1 MKTKFAI
8 GVLLF
13 AALAVGQ
20 ATKPAAKNPA
30 PSGTAPTKS
39 EAARKPADT
48 AKPAGNT
55 AAPGLPSRAT
65 AESFIHH
72 EFGWDPQL
80 KLTVKDVKWSPAA
93 TVAEIDVHAE
103 TPTGPGDRAIYVT
116 SDHKNAIA
124 GQMLPFGGQPGV
136 KPTEAQVDAFVKQIT
151 ANSPGLTWTVLEV
164 KPNALD
170 NLTEVTVVLT
180 NAQGQRG
187 GQRFWVT
194 PDGQHV
200 LLGENG
206 PFGAD
211 PFAAARAELTNGIN
225 GPSKGP
231 ATATILLVEFG
242 DLECPSCKAAVP
254 IVERLLKEVPNSR
267 LVFQQF
273 PLTQIHHWAYKAA
286 QFGDCIARQ
295 NNGAYWKFMD
305 AVYGV
310 QEDISGHVESSD
322 PNKKPDLSY
331 AEQKLTE
338 LAGQSGMNGKQI
350 ATCAADPSTSN
361 RVDRSMELGKHM
373 QVTGTPTLFINGRK
387 IQTLGSMPYDSLKRL
402 VEFMGSPAAR

>member
-20 ATKPAAKNPA
+20 GTKPAARNPV
-30 PSGTAPTKS
+30 PSGNASTKS
-39 EAARKPADT
+39 EAARKPADA

-65 AESFIHH
+65 AESFLQHA
-72 EFGWDPQL
+72 FGWDPQL
-80 KLTVKDVKWSPAA
+80 KLTLKDVKWSPAA

-103 TPTGPGDRAIYVT
+103 TPKGPVESAIYVT
-116 SDHKNAIA
+116 SDHKNTIA
-124 GQMLPFGGQPGV
+124 GQMFPFGGQPGL
-136 KPTEAQVDAFVKQIT
+136 KPTEAQVNAFVKQIT

-187 GQRFWVT
+187 AQRFWVT

-211 PFAAARAELTNGIN
+211 PFAAARAELTKGIN

-231 ATATILLVEFG
+231 ATAPILLVEFG

-305 AVYGV
+305 AVYGA

-322 PNKKPDLSY
+322 PNKKPDLNY

-350 ATCAADPSTSN
+350 AACAVDPATSA

-373 QVTGTPTLFINGRK
+373 QVTGTPTLFINGRR
-387 IQTLGSMPYDSLKRL
+387 IQTLGSMPYDALKRL